1 MRSSSAL
8 ALLFFGLVGVP
19 VAAAFYLGTA
29 GMRRERDFLIEQE
42 RAALF
47 RRAEELRDSLVRALQ
62 EEHRA
67 ESLRDYLHY
76 QPRYVAEDGALLATP
91 LSAGADADRG
101 IADRFLAL
109 PDGRL
114 LVPYGTVDALPPEI
128 RELAARRAWLG
139 AENVP
144 RGAGDQAARLPRT
157 LVAANR
163 RLLEGA
169 APGQSEGRDERAT
182 VIASRLLLR
191 DASGIVERTIWFDD
205 GYRLLQG
212 FRIDV
217 ERLNAIHLAPG
228 GRLMPR
234 FQRDR
239 LERAELVRDEALGRL
254 PTGAY
259 GLPLL
264 LHLSVE
270 PDDRNA
276 PRVLL
281 PFGVLLAVKVRAGD
295 ALARAVEAAEA
306 RVTWILAAMGAMV
319 ALGGLFAWRAVR
331 AEATLAARKGEFVSA
346 VSHELRTPI
355 TSIRMY
361 ADMLKEGWVKDSDTA
376 RDYFALISSESERLA
391 RLVNNVL
398 DFSRI
403 ERGRKTFDLRLGD
416 PAPVVRETAE
426 LLRPYLKEKGFALE
440 VAVPETLPACSFD
453 KDALVQVLVN
463 LLDNSVKYGDG
474 GGGGVKEV
482 RVEAEARAGEIA
494 LRVCDRGP
502 GVPAAERERIF
513 LPFQRGSNAAAVGGS
528 GLGLSLVRHTMEAHR
543 GRVAV
548 LDRAGGGAAFE
559 LSLPVG

>member
-1 MRSSSAL
+1 LRSSNTL
-8 ALLFFGLVGVP
+8 ALLFLGLVGVP
-19 VAAAFYLGTA
+19 VASAFYLGTA

-42 RAALF
+42 RTALF
-47 RRAEELRDSLVRALQ
+47 RRAEELRDTLVRALQ

-67 ESLRDYLHY
+67 ESTRDYLHY

-91 LSAGADADRG
+91 LSAATDADRG

-114 LVPYGTVDALPPEI
+114 VVPYGSADALPAEI
-128 RELAARRAWLG
+128 KELAARRAWL
-139 AENVP
+139 AADNAP
-144 RGAGDQAARLPRT
+144 RGAGEQTARLPRG

-163 RLLEGA
+163 RLAEGLE
-169 APGQSEGRDERAT
+169 PGQSDARGERAT
-182 VIASRLLLR
+182 VVTSRLLLR
-191 DASGIVERTIWFDD
+191 GTTGIVERTIWFDD

-217 ERLNAIHLAPG
+217 ERLNALYLAPG
-228 GRLMPR
+228 GRLIPR
-234 FQRDR
+234 FLRDR
-239 LERAELVRDEALGRL
+239 LERADLVRDEALGRP

-281 PFGVLLAVKVRAGD
+281 PFGTLLAVQVRPSD
-295 ALARAVEAAEA
+295 ALARAVEEGAA

-319 ALGGLFAWRAVR
+319 LLGGLFAWRAVR
-331 AEATLAARKGEFVSA
+331 AEAMLAERKSEFVSA

-403 ERGRKTFDLRLGD
+403 ERGRKTFDFNLGD

-426 LLRPYLKEKGFALE
+426 LLRPYLREKGFALE

-453 KDALVQVLVN
+453 KDALIQMLVN
-463 LLDNSVKYGDG
+463 LLDNAVKYGDG
-474 GGGGVKEV
+474 GGAREV
-482 RVEAEARAGEIA
+482 RVEAEARGGEVA

-513 LPFQRGSNAAAVGGS
+513 LPFQRGSNATAVGGS

-543 GRVAV
+543 GRAAI
-548 LDRAGGGAAFE
+548 LDREGGGAAFE